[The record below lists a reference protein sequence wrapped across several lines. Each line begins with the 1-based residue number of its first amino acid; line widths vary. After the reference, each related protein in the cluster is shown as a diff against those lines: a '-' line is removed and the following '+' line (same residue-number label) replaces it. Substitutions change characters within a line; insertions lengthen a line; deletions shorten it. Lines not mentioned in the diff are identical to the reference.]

1 MDSAVPTG
9 TFVSLQTQEIMVK
22 FIFGHQY
29 MNRTGYSRT
38 LFAVIS
44 VVFYANKAQLPHCF
58 ITENLQNISGSMQTA
73 YVLI

>member
-1 MDSAVPTG
+1 
-9 TFVSLQTQEIMVK
+9 
-22 FIFGHQY
+22 

-44 VVFYANKAQLPHCF
+44 VIFYAKKAQLPHCF

-73 YVLI
+73 YVFI